1 MSRYISLVPVLVLSV
16 MSVAA
21 GCGSSDQTK
30 TTTSAGTTP
39 TVSGATPAVT
49 TEEPVV
55 ATTVS
60 YAAAESAF
68 SKARYPEAIEL
79 FTTYVGANPENAWG
93 HYMLGMSAWRAGE
106 HEKAIESFDQALQ
119 LDPSHRKSLFNSG
132 RVLLEA
138 GRAKDALA
146 RIQKGLEL
154 EPMSNEGLRLLGR
167 ARYEL
172 AQVGEA
178 IKAYQRAL
186 AIDENDVWSM
196 NNLGLIYIQQDRSA
210 EAIPSLAR
218 AVELRG
224 NSPVFQNNLA
234 TALEKSGYPTAAA
247 KAYEGALAADSAYSK
262 AAVGLARVTGGGQE
276 PESTTVDLAALSQEF
291 QSQIETWREVASGT
305 DSTTV
310 SVVPSGD
317 SVAAVEPAVDSILV
331 SGGEVSD
338 THEECAGEEDL

>member
-1 MSRYISLVPVLVLSV
+1 MSRHSALVPVLVLSV
-16 MSVAA
+16 MSLAT
-21 GCGSSDQTK
+21 GCGGTDQTR
-30 TTTSAGTTP
+30 TTSSAGATP
-39 TVSGATPAVT
+39 TVSGSTPEVT

-55 ATTVS
+55 TRTVS

-68 SKARYPEAIEL
+68 GKARYPEAVEL

-106 HEKAIESFDQALQ
+106 HEKAIESFDKALE

-172 AQVGEA
+172 AQVDEA

-186 AIDENDVWSM
+186 TLDENDVWSM
-196 NNLGLIYIQQDRSA
+196 NNLGLIYIQQGRSA

-247 KAYEGALAADSAYSK
+247 EAYEAALAADSAYSK
-262 AAVGLARVTGGGQE
+262 AAVGLARVTGGAQE
-276 PESTTVDLAALSQEF
+276 PESITVDLAALSQEF
-291 QSQIETWREVASGT
+291 QTQIETWRGVTSSA

-310 SVVPSGD
+310 SVVPPSD
-317 SVAAVEPAVDSILV
+317 SVEAIETAVDSGLV
-331 SGGEVSD
+331 SGGDV

>member
-1 MSRYISLVPVLVLSV
+1 MSRHTALVPVLVLSV
-16 MSVAA
+16 MSLAV
-21 GCGSSDQTK
+21 GCGGTDGTR
-30 TTTSAGTTP
+30 TTTSAGATP
-39 TVSGATPAVT
+39 TVSGATPEVT

-55 ATTVS
+55 ARTVS

-68 SKARYPEAIEL
+68 GKARYPEAVEL

-106 HEKAIESFDQALQ
+106 HEKAIESFDKALQ

-138 GRAKDALA
+138 GNAKDALG

-172 AQVGEA
+172 AQVDEA

-186 AIDENDVWSM
+186 TLDENDVWSM
-196 NNLGLIYIQQDRSA
+196 NNLGLIYIQQDRST
-210 EAIPSLAR
+210 EAIPPLAR

-234 TALEKSGYPTAAA
+234 TALERSGHPTAAA
-247 KAYEGALAADSAYSK
+247 EAYEGALAADSTYSK
-262 AAVGLARVTGGGQE
+262 AAVGLARVTQQ
-276 PESTTVDLAALSQEF
+276 PESTAVDLAALSQEF
-291 QSQIETWREVASGT
+291 QVQIETWKGVASST

-310 SVVPSGD
+310 SVVPAAD
-317 SVAAVEPAVDSILV
+317 SMGAVPTAVDSVLV
-331 SGGEVSD
+331 SGGEVAD
-338 THEECAGEEDL
+338 EECAGEEDL

>member
-1 MSRYISLVPVLVLSV
+1 MSRHTTLVPVFALSVLSL
-16 MSVAA
+16 AI
-21 GCGSSDQTK
+21 GCGGSDQTR
-30 TTTSAGTTP
+30 TTTSAATP

-49 TEEPVV
+49 TEEPVAV
-55 ATTVS
+55 RPVS

-68 SKARYPEAIEL
+68 SKARYPEALEL
-79 FTTYVGANPENAWG
+79 FTNYVGANPENAWG

-106 HEKAIESFDQALQ
+106 REKAVESFDKALQ

-138 GRAKDALA
+138 GRPKDALE

-167 ARYEL
+167 TRYEL
-172 AQVGEA
+172 AQVDEA
-178 IKAYQRAL
+178 IKAYQHAL
-186 AIDENDVWSM
+186 TIDENDVWSM
-196 NNLGLIYIQQDRSA
+196 NNLGLIYIQQSRSA

-234 TALEKSGYPTAAA
+234 TALEQSGYPTAAA
-247 KAYEGALAADSAYSK
+247 KAYEGALAADSGYSK
-262 AAVGLARVTGGGQE
+262 AAVGLARVTGGAQQ
-276 PESTTVDLAALSQEF
+276 PESTTVDLAALSQGF
-291 QSQIETWREVASGT
+291 QEQIETWRGVTSST

-310 SVVPSGD
+310 SLMPAGD
-317 SVAAVEPAVDSILV
+317 SVVEVQPAMDSVLV

-338 THEECAGEEDL
+338 TLEECAGEEDL

>member
-1 MSRYISLVPVLVLSV
+1 MSRHTALVPVLVLSV
-16 MSVAA
+16 MSLAI
-21 GCGSSDQTK
+21 GCRGTDQTR
-30 TTTSAGTTP
+30 TTTSAGASP
-39 TVSGATPAVT
+39 TVSGATPEVT

-55 ATTVS
+55 ARTVS

-68 SKARYPEAIEL
+68 GKARYPEAVEL

-106 HEKAIESFDQALQ
+106 SEKAIESFDKALQ

-138 GRAKDALA
+138 GRAKDALE

-172 AQVGEA
+172 AQVDEA

-186 AIDENDVWSM
+186 TLDENDVWSM
-196 NNLGLIYIQQDRSA
+196 NNLGLIYIQQGRST

-262 AAVGLARVTGGGQE
+262 AAVGLARVTGGAQQ

-291 QSQIETWREVASGT
+291 QAQIETWRGATSST

-310 SVVPSGD
+310 SVVPPSD
-317 SVAAVEPAVDSILV
+317 SVEAVETAVDSGLV
-331 SGGEVSD
+331 SGGDV

>member
-1 MSRYISLVPVLVLSV
+1 MSRHTALIPVLVLSV
-16 MSVAA
+16 MSLAI
-21 GCGSSDQTK
+21 GCGGSDQTR
-30 TTTSAGTTP
+30 TTTSAGATP
-39 TVSGATPAVT
+39 TVSGATPEVT
-49 TEEPVV
+49 AEEPVV
-55 ATTVS
+55 AKTVS

-68 SKARYPEAIEL
+68 SKARYPEALEL
-79 FTTYVGANPENAWG
+79 FTAYVGSNPENAWG

-106 HEKAIESFDQALQ
+106 HEKAIESFDKALE

-132 RVLLEA
+132 RVLLET
-138 GRAKDALA
+138 GRAKDALD

-154 EPMSNEGLRLLGR
+154 EPMSSEGLRLLGR
-167 ARYEL
+167 SRYEL
-172 AQVGEA
+172 GQVDEA

-186 AIDENDVWSM
+186 TIDENDVWSM
-196 NNLGLIYIQQDRSA
+196 NNLGLIYIQQGRSA

-262 AAVGLARVTGGGQE
+262 AAVGLARVTGAGQE
-276 PESTTVDLAALSQEF
+276 PECTTVDLTALSQEF

-310 SVVPSGD
+310 SMVPAGD
-317 SVAAVEPAVDSILV
+317 SVAAVQPAVDSVLV
-331 SGGEVSD
+331 SGGEVSATD
-338 THEECAGEEDL
+338 EECAGEEDL

>member
-1 MSRYISLVPVLVLSV
+1 MSRYTALVPVLVLSV
-16 MSVAA
+16 MSLAT
-21 GCGSSDQTK
+21 GCGGSDETR
-30 TTTSAGTTP
+30 TTTSAGAAP
-39 TVSGATPAVT
+39 TVSGATPEVT
-49 TEEPVV
+49 TEEPAV
-55 ATTVS
+55 ARTVS

-68 SKARYPEAIEL
+68 GKARYPEAVEL
-79 FTTYVGANPENAWG
+79 FTSYVGANPENAWG
-93 HYMLGMSAWRAGE
+93 HYMLGMSAWRTGE
-106 HEKAIESFDQALQ
+106 HEKAIESFDKALQ

-138 GRAKDALA
+138 GRAKDALE

-167 ARYEL
+167 TRYEL
-172 AQVGEA
+172 AQVDEA

-186 AIDENDVWSM
+186 TLDENDVWSM
-196 NNLGLIYIQQDRSA
+196 NNLGLIYIQQGRSA

-247 KAYEGALAADSAYSK
+247 KAYEGALAAESAYSK
-262 AAVGLARVTGGGQE
+262 AAVGLARVTGGGQQ
-276 PESTTVDLAALSQEF
+276 PESTTVDLTALSQGF
-291 QSQIETWREVASGT
+291 QEQIECWRGVASST
-305 DSTTV
+305 DSSTV
-310 SVVPSGD
+310 SVVP
-317 SVAAVEPAVDSILV
+317 AVDSTGAVQTTADSALV

-338 THEECAGEEDL
+338 TTEECDL